1 MSRADAAGGRRP
13 GEARRRNYVASAE
26 RTPPAEIFAALGD
39 PTRLSI
45 VLRLGQKGPQSI
57 TRLTEKTEVTRQA
70 VTKHLSVL
78 EDAGLVKSAT
88 RGRERIWEL
97 APERL
102 DDARA
107 ELDRISQAWDAA
119 LDRLQKFVET
129 D

>member
-1 MSRADAAGGRRP
+1 MSAA
-13 GEARRRNYVASAE
+13 ESANL
-26 RTPPAEIFAALGD
+26 FAALGD
-39 PTRLSI
+39 PTRLSL
-45 VLRLGQKGPQSI
+45 VLRLGQKGPMSI
-57 TRLTEKTEVTRQA
+57 TRLTDKSAVTRQA

-102 DDARA
+102 EDARA
-107 ELDRISQAWDAA
+107 QLDRISEAWDAA
-119 LDRLQKFVET
+119 LGRLKALVEE

>member
-1 MSRADAAGGRRP
+1 MSRSDAAP
-13 GEARRRNYVASAE
+13 
-26 RTPPAEIFAALGD
+26 IFAALGD

-57 TRLTEKTEVTRQA
+57 TRLTDRVDVTRQA

-107 ELDRISQAWDAA
+107 QLDRISQSWDAA
-119 LDRLQKFVET
+119 LDRLKALVES

>member
-1 MSRADAAGGRRP
+1 MSRADAAP
-13 GEARRRNYVASAE
+13 L
-26 RTPPAEIFAALGD
+26 FAALGD
-39 PTRLSI
+39 PTRLSL
-45 VLRLGQKGPQSI
+45 VLRLGQKGPMSI
-57 TRLTEKTEVTRQA
+57 TRLTDKTDVTRQA
-70 VTKHLSVL
+70 VSKHLSIL

-107 ELDRISQAWDAA
+107 ELDRISQSWDAA
-119 LDRLQKFVET
+119 LDRLKKLVEA

>member
-1 MSRADAAGGRRP
+1 MSRSSAAP
-13 GEARRRNYVASAE
+13 L
-26 RTPPAEIFAALGD
+26 FAALGD

-57 TRLTEKTEVTRQA
+57 TRLTDETDVMRQA
-70 VTKHLSVL
+70 VSKHLSVL

-107 ELDRISQAWDAA
+107 ELDRISEAWDAA
-119 LDRLQKFVET
+119 LDRLRRFVET